1 MNTGAPDASHSPPGR
16 GPHSALDALFRP
28 FRVLARLRPSRLVV
42 LGYLLYVGLGWLALC
57 LPFAQKDPA
66 VSALDNLFMAVSA
79 VSTTGLATVSVA
91 DRYTGFGQA
100 VLLLLIQLGGIGYMT
115 LGSFLIL
122 ARKGD
127 LSPARV
133 AIGRTVFSLPESFRL
148 DSFLKSVIQY
158 TVALEVLG
166 AAALYFAFRHA
177 GAEAPLWKA
186 VFHSVSAFCTA
197 GFGLYND
204 SFESFA
210 GDFWVNAILAALAL
224 LGAIG
229 FIVMVDVARML
240 TGKAERVT
248 LTTKIIL
255 WGTFG
260 LTVAG
265 TLLLF
270 LGEPSIRA
278 MAPEEGLLAAFF
290 QCMTAQTTVGFNTI
304 GLADLSKGSVLL
316 LVVLMVVGS
325 SPSGTGGGVKIT
337 TLTAILGVM
346 RSAVRGDPEVRFWG
360 RAVPL
365 ERIWTAVAGLGF
377 YLAALILG
385 AYLLEMTEA
394 APFEKVFFEVASA
407 LGTVGLSM
415 GITSSLTVLGKI
427 LVVLTMF
434 CGRVGPLTLGI
445 AFLGRSS
452 AEPGGGDRDLAV

>member
-1 MNTGAPDASHSPPGR
+1 MGR
-16 GPHSALDALFRP
+16 LSGLFRG
-28 FRVLARLRPSRLVV
+28 VARLRPARLVL
-42 LGYLLYVGLGWLALC
+42 LGYLSYVVLGWLALC
-57 LPFAQKDPA
+57 LPFAQKGEGIP
-66 VSALDNLFMAVSA
+66 ALDNLFMTVSA
-79 VSTTGLATVSVA
+79 VSTTGLATVSVS
-91 DRYTGFGQA
+91 DRYTWFGQA
-100 VLLLLIQLGGIGYMT
+100 VLLVLIQLGGIGYMT

-133 AIGRTVFSLPESFRL
+133 AVERMVFSLPESFRL
-148 DSFLKSVIQY
+148 DSFLKSVIRY
-158 TVALEVLG
+158 TIAIEAIG
-166 AAALYFAFRHA
+166 AAALYVAFRNA
-177 GAEAPLWKA
+177 GVEAPLWKA

-210 GDFWVNAILAALAL
+210 GDFWINAVLAVLAL

-240 TGKAERVT
+240 AGKADRVT

-260 LTVAG
+260 LTVVG

-270 LGEPSIRA
+270 LGEPVIRG
-278 MAPEEGLLAAFF
+278 MSPEKGLLAAFF

-316 LVVLMVVGS
+316 LVLLMIVGS

-346 RSAVRGDPEVRFWG
+346 RSAARGDAEVRFWG
-360 RAVPL
+360 RAIPL
-365 ERIWTAVAGLGF
+365 ERVWTAVAGLGF
-377 YLAALILG
+377 YGAALLLG
-385 AYLLEMTEA
+385 AYLLEITES
-394 APFEKVFFEVASA
+394 APFEKIFFEAASA

-415 GITSSLTVLGKI
+415 GITPSLSVLGKI
-427 LVVLTMF
+427 LVVLMMF

-445 AFLGRSS
+445 AFLGKSS
-452 AEPGGGDRDLAV
+452 ADPGGGDKDLAV